1 MVFLSLI
8 LALLIP
14 TALSYDAA
22 YDRVDA
28 NKVLADDTLFRS
40 YIDCFLDRK
49 PCTAEFSEEFKK
61 ILPEVI
67 KEACAK
73 CSEPQKKNVRKIVK
87 ALYEKY
93 PDDAIQFTEKYDPK
107 REYETAFAAFVAE
120 E

>member
-1 MVFLSLI
+1 MFFSVTDTANVRDCTYFSVAIAQFLKSVLLSHNFIYYLSRTMVFLSLI

-49 PCTAEFSEEFKK
+49 PCTAEFSEEFK
-61 ILPEVI
+61 
-67 KEACAK
+67 
-73 CSEPQKKNVRKIVK
+73 SMYYFSNGH
-87 ALYEKY
+87 
-93 PDDAIQFTEKYDPK
+93 
-107 REYETAFAAFVAE
+107 
-120 E
+120 